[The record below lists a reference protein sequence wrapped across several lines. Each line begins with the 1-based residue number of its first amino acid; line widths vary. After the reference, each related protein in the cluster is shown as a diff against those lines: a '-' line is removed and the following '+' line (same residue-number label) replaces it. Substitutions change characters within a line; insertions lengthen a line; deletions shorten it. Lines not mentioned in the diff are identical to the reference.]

1 VRIDAEIGADGEI
14 RGELKVSEPVA
25 VVDPLPLLPQPA
37 DDLGIL
43 RAFPGRPDS
52 GEMSFVAL
60 PADPRTFAFTTRL
73 PRRFGDVGALPG
85 RGAWANGA
93 WYPTPLLVD
102 GDRTTVAIAD
112 WDVTLRARPNVGPS
126 VLVVSGVAAAGE
138 IEIPPRV
145 TWTGRA
151 DRVPIALVLGGR
163 IESRRAGMGEVR
175 FVERGPREAHAHH
188 ELTRILETEW
198 PLALPA
204 DVTVVECFD
213 RERLARSAPGMVY
226 LADRAFRV
234 FPGLD
239 RFHRPAV
246 RRAMLAE
253 ASGAPDAWT
262 REFVGT
268 AIDAPLPAPSV
279 RKFLGILAW
288 NPIID
293 QVLNDGTLPYYTDA
307 FGEAHAE
314 PRDWADALRGTIPA
328 RAAAL
333 QAAALV
339 GADAVQRVG
348 GDVAGGVDLADA
360 AARANLPPELV
371 AGWERAYP
379 GDQELRASREGVR
392 REAPADAPPEVIE
405 VRVDGK
411 SEARLAIG
419 RVQDWSFP
427 GARRVHVDPRALVSA
442 SERADDRWPAR
453 YTAIATGWF
462 GDISLT
468 QGTFGL
474 GGQLA
479 VRRTDD
485 TRGMVLAGI
494 AHDVQDLVSF
504 SAGYVRWLGPL
515 VDRQRR
521 VHRVY
526 VLGGPSL
533 LDPAFRPTTA
543 GAVAVGGTVAYA
555 WDTREDDT
563 YALSGHR
570 LSVAGGGGYV
580 PGSAETWANAAA
592 GAVGLW
598 PISPRVVVAV
608 RGRGGWASGDVEHR
622 LLPLGGAAAVRA
634 IPAGAMIGN
643 ERGIA
648 SAELRLAPLR
658 HADIPLGLGW
668 LDEIQL
674 VPGVDAGLAAR
685 DGIAGASAA
694 VGANLGIYGVVDVLG
709 ARPTLLGVSLAY
721 PLVAEQVAPAGLQVY
736 FEFDHAF

>member
-1 VRIDAEIGADGEI
+1 M
-14 RGELKVSEPVA
+14 
-25 VVDPLPLLPQPA
+25 VDPLPLLPWPA
-37 DDLGIL
+37 DDLEIL
-43 RAFPGRPDS
+43 RAFPGRPDP

-60 PADPRTFAFTTRL
+60 PADPRTYAFTTRL

-93 WYPTPLLVD
+93 WYPTPVLRD
-102 GDRTTVAIAD
+102 GERLSVAIAD

-126 VLVVSGVAAAGE
+126 VVVVAGAAAAGE
-138 IEIPPRV
+138 IDLPPRV

-175 FVERGPREAHAHH
+175 FVERGPREDHAHH

-213 RERLARSAPGMVY
+213 RERLARPAPGMVY

-246 RRAMLAE
+246 RRALLAE
-253 ASGAPDAWT
+253 ASNAPDAWT

-307 FGEAHAE
+307 FGEAHAQ
-314 PRDWADALRGTIPA
+314 PRDWIDGLRGTIPA

-333 QAAALV
+333 QAAALA
-339 GADAVQRVG
+339 GAGTLQRVG
-348 GDVAGGVDLADA
+348 GDIAGGVGLADA
-360 AARANLPPELV
+360 AARAGLPPELV
-371 AGWERAYP
+371 AGWDELYP
-379 GDQELRASREGVR
+379 SGQRLSADRDAVR
-392 REAPADAPPEVIE
+392 RDAPPGAPPEVVE
-405 VRVDGK
+405 VRVDGRVEPRLGAK
-411 SEARLAIG
+411 ASES
-419 RVQDWSFP
+419 WSFP
-427 GARRVHVDPRALVSA
+427 GARRVHADPRQLTGA
-442 SERADDRWPAR
+442 SERADDRWPPR

-462 GDISLT
+462 DDISLT

-485 TRGMVLAGI
+485 TRGMVLGGL
-494 AHDVQDLVSF
+494 AHDVQDVVSL

-521 VHRVY
+521 VHRIY
-526 VLGGPSL
+526 VVGGPSL

-570 LSVAGGGGYV
+570 LSGAAGGGYV
-580 PGSAETWANAAA
+580 PGSTEAWANASA
-592 GAVGLW
+592 GAVGLL
-598 PISPRVVVAV
+598 PLSPRAVVAL
-608 RGRGGWASGDVEHR
+608 RGRVGWASGNVEHR
-622 LLPLGGAAAVRA
+622 LLPLGGADAVRA
-634 IPAGAMIGN
+634 IPEDAMVGN
-643 ERGIA
+643 ERGVA
-648 SAELRLAPLR
+648 SVELRLSPMR
-658 HADIPLGLGW
+658 HADVPLGLGW
-668 LDEIQL
+668 LDEIQV
-674 VPGVDAGLAAR
+674 VPGLDAGFATRDGAAR
-685 DGIAGASAA
+685 AA
-694 VGANLGIYGVVDVLG
+694 AALGANLGVYGVIDVLG
-709 ARPTLLGVSLAY
+709 ARPTLAGVSLAY
-721 PLVAEQVAPAGLQVY
+721 PLVAEQVSQAGLEVY